1 MALSRHDP
9 QLPFQGREG
18 LLPVLTRF
26 LEGFAG
32 EAAQGDR
39 SEAGADAAAVVRF
52 LLLPAVLLLLVG
64 EVLRQALGVFGLQ
77 AIEDRFQDL
86 AADLPQKSLQLLLKL
101 ERGLRRDALRE
112 KCHHRRG
119 DFRAD
124 FLQDGPKLFVD
135 LLKFLGNQRCQ
146 KQAEQINIL
155 HGRRPFLE
163 NRVVVVSFCGFSRKV
178 ASFFNINFRPR
189 GPKIPSGAQ
198 TQKTLPPLRYWKFC
212 YNTLCA

>member
-9 QLPFQGREG
+9 QLQFQGREG
-18 LLPVLTRF
+18 LLPVLPRF

-52 LLLPAVLLLLVG
+52 LLLAAVLLLLLS

-77 AIEDRFQDL
+77 AIEDRFQDP
-86 AADLPQKSLQLLLKL
+86 AADLPQESLQLLLKL
-101 ERGLRRDALRE
+101 ERGLRRDTLAE
-112 KCHHRRG
+112 KCHHRRC

-124 FLQDGPKLFVD
+124 FLQDGSKFFVD
-135 LLKFLGNQRCQ
+135 FLEFRGNQRCQ
-146 KQAEQINIL
+146 KQAEQVSIL

-163 NRVVVVSFCGFSRKV
+163 NRVIGCFSFAVSRERRLLFQYQFSPSAENPSV
-178 ASFFNINFRPR
+178 QE
-189 GPKIPSGAQ
+189 IP
-198 TQKTLPPLRYWKFC
+198 LPPLHCRKF
-212 YNTLCA
+212 LR